1 MLKTSEN
8 VEKSADERE
17 ELAFDMRA
25 VLMHGDLSDGTVSV
39 PRATLAV
46 WARRVEECEW
56 GDGVIRA
63 PRDANNETIHLG
75 DKTYDCNGNKQAAIS
90 FQLYGEENPTWM
102 VNCPDGHVAPYNLTH
117 KRPDSW
123 ESIADELDE
132 WCDGADAD
140 TTTFDVPRDLA
151 DRIRKLAKKED
162 K

>member
-1 MLKTSEN
+1 MSKAS
-8 VEKSADERE
+8 DELRK
-17 ELAFDMRA
+17 FVDNS
-25 VLMHGDLSDGTVSV
+25 DLSAYTE
-39 PRATLAV
+39 ATLYGIANRID
-46 WARRVEECEW
+46 AEMVEL
-56 GDGVIRA
+56 

-75 DKTYDCNGNKQAAIS
+75 DKTYDCNGSKQAAIS

>member
-1 MLKTSEN
+1 MSKAS
-8 VEKSADERE
+8 DELRK
-17 ELAFDMRA
+17 FVDNS
-25 VLMHGDLSDGTVSV
+25 DLSAYTE
-39 PRATLAV
+39 ATLYGIANRID
-46 WARRVEECEW
+46 AEMVEL
-56 GDGVIRA
+56 

-117 KRPDSW
+117 KRPDIL
-123 ESIADELDE
+123 ELIADELDE

-140 TTTFDVPRDLA
+140 TTTFDVPRDLV
-151 DRIRKLAKKED
+151 DRIRRLAKKED